1 MNPLSCIAVAVVV
14 LMILFSS
21 NLLINH
27 TPYSFAQTNSTT
39 LTRPEQSLPLSLGV
53 KVASPINE
61 EQVSVGNNNLKFI
74 GTSTDSINS
83 DCQVSVILND
93 IKPYQ
98 NVLPTGP
105 GGKGDYSLW
114 SFLLTPDYNATIK
127 EGPNKVTAKLSC
139 ANPNA
144 ATPAL
149 TTHYSVFFRGVNSMP
164 TTVAI
169 PSSSSTNQLPSSV
182 TTSTIPPTIDVN
194 NTSIS
199 ALSTSS
205 SDNNSINNSSRTAG
219 TTTPIPAS
227 IDTPIIPKSLS
238 IKITSH
244 IQNQTVP
251 ANKPLKIS
259 GISSDNIN
267 SNCTVYADW
276 NDQKPLQQVTPAGPN
291 GPNDYT
297 NWTFT
302 YTSNYHVITEGANE
316 LTSKLDCGSGLTKYY
331 TVNVTGIKEQQGQ
344 MVGAS
349 ANETATSTSIGD
361 PSASPLQ
368 STTPSLVSPPSS
380 SSSNTNDESD
390 ISSDD
395 EDSIT
400 GNLGED
406 DLILEDETI
415 EQNSNNNDFFE
426 DNDESKT
433 PDEDIDGLFE

>member
-1 MNPLSCIAVAVVV
+1 MNPLAFIVVGVVV
-14 LMILFSS
+14 LMLLYSS

-27 TPYSFAQTNSTT
+27 TPYSFAQINNTS
-39 LTRPEQSLPLSLGV
+39 LTRPGQFLPLSLGV
-53 KVASPINE
+53 KVASPIND

-83 DCQVSVILND
+83 NCQVSVILND

-144 ATPAL
+144 TTSDIA
-149 TTHYSVFFRGVNSMP
+149 THYSVFFKGVYSMP
-164 TTVAI
+164 TNAAI

-182 TTSTIPPTIDVN
+182 TTSTIPATIDVN

-205 SDNNSINNSSRTAG
+205 PNNNSNNDSSRIMG
-219 TTTPIPAS
+219 STTTSSIPAS
-227 IDTPIIPKSLS
+227 IDTPIIPNPLS

-251 ANKPLKIS
+251 ADKPLKIF
-259 GISSDNIN
+259 GISSDNVN

-276 NDQKPLQQVTPAGPN
+276 NDQKPLQQVTPSGPN
-291 GPNDYT
+291 GANDYS

-302 YTSNYHVITEGANE
+302 YTSNYNVVTEGANE
-316 LTSKLDCGSGLTKYY
+316 LTSKLDCGTGLIKYY

-344 MVGAS
+344 AS
-349 ANETATSTSIGD
+349 ANETSTSTIIGD
-361 PSASPLQ
+361 PSTSPLQ
-368 STTPSLVSPPSS
+368 PTTPSLVSPPSS
-380 SSSNTNDESD
+380 SSPTNDESD

-400 GNLGED
+400 GNSGDDNLIQED
-406 DLILEDETI
+406 GAI
-415 EQNSNNNDFFE
+415 EQNNGNNNDFFE
-426 DNDESKT
+426 DNDESESS
-433 PDEDIDGLFE
+433 DEDIGDLFE

>member
-1 MNPLSCIAVAVVV
+1 
-14 LMILFSS
+14 
-21 NLLINH
+21 
-27 TPYSFAQTNSTT
+27 
-39 LTRPEQSLPLSLGV
+39 
-53 KVASPINE
+53 
-61 EQVSVGNNNLKFI
+61 
-74 GTSTDSINS
+74 
-83 DCQVSVILND
+83 
-93 IKPYQ
+93 
-98 NVLPTGP
+98 
-105 GGKGDYSLW
+105 
-114 SFLLTPDYNATIK
+114 
-127 EGPNKVTAKLSC
+127 
-139 ANPNA
+139 
-144 ATPAL
+144 
-149 TTHYSVFFRGVNSMP
+149 
-164 TTVAI
+164 
-169 PSSSSTNQLPSSV
+169 V